1 MSQESTDLKAQQIWQ
16 TVHAIPKGN
25 VACYGQIAS
34 LAGLPNCARLVGKV
48 LSRLPKDT
56 NIPWFRVINSQGKI
70 SFGIDSEAFL
80 TQKNKLQ
87 SEGIEV
93 SATGRIKLGRFQWKP

>member
-16 TVHAIPKGN
+16 TVNAIPKGK
-25 VACYGQIAS
+25 VASYGQIAS

-48 LSRLPKDT
+48 LSRLPEDT

-70 SFGIDSEAFL
+70 SFATETEAFL
-80 TQKNKLQ
+80 TQKNKLAA
-87 SEGIEV
+87 EGIEV
-93 SATGRIKLGRFQWKP
+93 SETGRIKLGRFQWKP